1 MAHTV
6 IEAIL
11 ALTCV
16 TLGAIAY
23 VANRNYVDVAEEL
36 SRRQFASPYAHYLGR
51 TVEAKVYP
59 VSRWERMVVVAVSWR
74 GAVAVRPE
82 HDLNTRARWISADL
96 APTRVREAKWDDK

>member
-11 ALTCV
+11 ALACV

-23 VANRNYVDVAEEL
+23 VANRNYVDAADQL
-36 SRRQFASPYAHYLGR
+36 SRKQFASPYAHYLGR

-74 GAVAVRPE
+74 GAVAVRPAS
-82 HDLNTRARWISADL
+82 DLETHARWISADL
-96 APTRVREAKWDDK
+96 VPSRVREVTEWDE

>member
-11 ALTCV
+11 ALACV

-36 SRRQFASPYAHYLGR
+36 SRKQFASPYAHYLGR
-51 TVEAKVYP
+51 TIEAKVYP

-74 GAVAVRPE
+74 GAVAVRPAD
-82 HDLNTRARWISADL
+82 DLNTHARWISADL
-96 APTRVREAKWDDK
+96 VPSRVREVEWQDE